1 MSSVLVLG
9 ASSGIGRALAEYYR
23 NEDCRVVAVSR
34 SKAPEQCRYT
44 WLVDTLQTE
53 QDSEKVI
60 AQALMMAPEII
71 FICHGVLHDE
81 TAMPEKTLR
90 QLDGGVLLQRL
101 YSNLVVPAQYMKIL
115 LSYLTKMP
123 AVKVLVLSA
132 KVGSITDNRLG
143 GWYSY
148 RVSKAGLNMLVKNAA
163 IEVGRLN
170 KTASIVS
177 VHPGT
182 TDTPLSQP
190 FQGNLPDGQLQS
202 TQSTAQ
208 RLAQVAANLT
218 AAQSGALLN
227 WDGTE
232 LPF

>member
-1 MSSVLVLG
+1 MNSVLILG
-9 ASSGIGRALAEYYR
+9 ASSGIGRALAKHYSAQGA
-23 NEDCRVVAVSR
+23 RVVAISR
-34 SKAPEQCRYT
+34 SKAAEQSEYI
-44 WLVDTLQTE
+44 WLVDSLQTE
-53 QDSEKVI
+53 QDSEKVM
-60 AQALMMAPEII
+60 AQALLMAPEII
-71 FICHGVLHDE
+71 FICHGVLHDDA
-81 TAMPEKTLR
+81 AMPEKTLR
-90 QLDGGVLLQRL
+90 QLDTGILLQRL
-101 YSNLVVPAQYMKIL
+101 YSNLVVPAHYLKIL
-115 LSYLTKMP
+115 LSYLTKKP

-132 KVGSITDNRLG
+132 KVGSIGDNRLG

-148 RVSKAGLNMLVKNAA
+148 RVSKAALNMLVKNVA

-182 TDTPLSQP
+182 TDTLLSQP
-190 FQGNLPDGQLQS
+190 FQSNLPPGQLQS
-202 TQSTAQ
+202 CDSTAL
-208 RLAQVAANLT
+208 RLSLVASNLT

>member
-1 MSSVLVLG
+1 MSSVLILG
-9 ASSGIGRALAEYYR
+9 ASSGIGRALADYYR

-34 SKAPEQCRYT
+34 SLAPAQCRFT

-71 FICHGVLHDE
+71 YICHGVLHDDA
-81 TAMPEKTLR
+81 AMPEKTLR
-90 QLDGGVLLQRL
+90 QLDSGVLLQRL
-101 YSNLVVPAQYMKIL
+101 YSNLVVPAQYLKLL
-115 LSYLTKMP
+115 LSYLTKKP

-132 KVGSITDNRLG
+132 KVGSIADNRLG

-148 RVSKAGLNMLVKNAA
+148 RVSKAGLNMLVKNTA

-170 KTASIVS
+170 KTASIVT

-182 TDTPLSQP
+182 TDTPLSHP
-190 FQGNLPDGQLQS
+190 FQGNLPEGQLQ
-202 TQSTAQ
+202 TVQSTAR
-208 RLAQVAANLT
+208 RLAQVAANIT
-218 AAQSGALLN
+218 ALQSGALLN